1 MVGFGTMGPGLAA
14 AQLEERKK
22 RKGEDGPG
30 KRRGSPMLAIFN
42 IFPMLIIPVVIYNLI
57 AFLFKEK
64 PQELAESAGPGSA
77 KVEAM
82 IATMDNQVFAPMM
95 VSGAEWVLNVGHL
108 LILLGLLFLF
118 VEILRS
124 TSTGTS
130 TIMNHAVS
138 MILFIVCLVEFLLI
152 PEFATSVFFILTMM
166 ALLDVLAGV
175 VVTIVSAR
183 RDFAVGEGFG
193 G

>member
-14 AQLEERKK
+14 ARLEERKK
-22 RKGEDGPG
+22 RQGQDGPG

-64 PQELAESAGPGSA
+64 PQELAEAAGPGSA

-82 IATMDNQVFAPMM
+82 VATMDNQVFAPMM

-183 RDFAVGEGFG
+183 RDFAVGEGFSG
-193 G
+193 